1 MELDIK
7 TILNDIKDKKRI
19 TMSYLQRTYSIG
31 FIKANKEFD
40 KLVEDGYVSESG
52 EVQTAKVYK
61 ALGEEYDPGIKL
73 IFLDVDGVL
82 NCSSTKDKC
91 NGYLGIED
99 EKVTFL
105 KRIVEATNA
114 KIVLVST
121 WKYYWYKEPN
131 LKTQQDEMADYLDAK
146 LKRQDLIIVDKTEDE
161 ELNRGD
167 GVLEYIRRLKWRGI
181 KVDKFIIIDDEI
193 FDYKETK
200 LTRNLI
206 QTGFYGGGLQAKHV
220 IKAIDKLGGMNS

>member
-1 MELDIK
+1 MDFDIK
-7 TILNDIKDKKRI
+7 NVLKDIKDKKKI
-19 TMSYLQRTYSIG
+19 SMSYLQITYSIG
-31 FIKANKEFD
+31 FVKANKEFS
-40 KLVEDGYVSESG
+40 KLVEAGYVSSEG
-52 EVQTAKVYK
+52 EVQTAKVYE
-61 ALGEEYDPGIKL
+61 ALGETYDPGIK
-73 IFLDVDGVL
+73 IVFLDVDGVL

-91 NGYLGIED
+91 GYYTGIED

-105 KRIVEATNA
+105 KKIVEATNA

-131 LKTQQDEMADYLDAK
+131 LKEQQDEMANYLDLK
-146 LKRQDLIIVDKTEDE
+146 LKKQGLIIIDKTEDE
-161 ELNRGD
+161 AINRGD
-167 GVLEYIRRLKWRGI
+167 GILEYIRHLKWKGI

-200 LTRNLI
+200 LTKNLI

-220 IKAIDKLGGMNS
+220 IRAIDKLGGNNA